1 MKNNNY
7 EMDKKQLEM
16 VTGGDSGLDPN
27 NMTPEEQIAELKKK
41 LEEFMNTAQ
50 GQNLGFPDDKPGGY
64 VGNGFGG
71 NPFIDPNALQ

>member
-7 EMDKKQLEM
+7 EIDKKQLEK
-16 VTGGDSGLDPN
+16 VSGGDSGLDPN
-27 NMTPEEQIAELKKK
+27 NMTPEERMTELKKK
-41 LEEFMNTAQ
+41 LEKFMNTAQ

>member
-7 EMDKKQLEM
+7 EMDKKQLEK
-16 VTGGDSGLDPN
+16 VSGGQITDIYSDSTQEDR
-27 NMTPEEQIAELKKK
+27 IDELKKRLK
-41 LEEFMNTAQ
+41 EFMNTAQ

>member
-1 MKNNNY
+1 
-7 EMDKKQLEM
+7 
-16 VTGGDSGLDPN
+16 
-27 NMTPEEQIAELKKK
+27 MTPEEQMAELKKK
-41 LEEFMNTAQ
+41 LEEFMQTEQ

>member
-1 MKNNNY
+1 MKNNYY
-7 EMDKKQLEM
+7 EMDKKQLEK
-16 VTGGDSGLDPN
+16 VSGGDSGLDPN
-27 NMTPEEQIAELKKK
+27 NMTLEEKMAELKKK
-41 LEEFMNTAQ
+41 LKEFMQTEQ